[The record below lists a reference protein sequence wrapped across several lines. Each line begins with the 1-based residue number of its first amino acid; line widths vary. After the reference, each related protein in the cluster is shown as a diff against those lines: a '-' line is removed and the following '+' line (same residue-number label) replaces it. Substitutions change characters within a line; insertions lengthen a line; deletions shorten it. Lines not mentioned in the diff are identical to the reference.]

1 MVTSQLIAKELKKR
15 GNKTVKMVFLNP
27 EPALNL
33 SIIVREGDSYNY
45 PEEGKLT
52 NKDTTKS
59 VCDYIQSKSP
69 KPVKAN
75 LVASEVSKWKG
86 SRGDAAV
93 KKAKPKKKS
102 ILRKVIKKIK
112 RKK

>member
-75 LVASEVSKWKG
+75 LVAPNVSKK
-86 SRGDAAV
+86 RV
-93 KKAKPKKKS
+93 KMAKKS
-102 ILRKVIKKIK
+102 LLKKVIKKIK
-112 RKK
+112 KKK

>member
-75 LVASEVSKWKG
+75 LVASEVSKK
-86 SRGDAAV
+86 RV
-93 KKAKPKKKS
+93 KMAKKS
-102 ILRKVIKKIK
+102 LLKKVIKKIK
-112 RKK
+112 KKK